1 LTDASD
7 GANAHCVHCASL
19 RQRTVLKYTLVCVR
33 DISLWTQVIVPFQ
46 EGEKK
51 MKEETDKAE
60 ADKRAKEVRFHQIR
74 PQISL
79 DSTTYSTD
87 ILAA

>member
-1 LTDASD
+1 M
-7 GANAHCVHCASL
+7 GA
-19 RQRTVLKYTLVCVR
+19 
-33 DISLWTQVIVPFQ
+33 QVIVPFQ
-46 EGEKK
+46 EGESK